1 MWYGAWVAIPTHTFP
16 GLESGSQS
24 FLDNAE
30 GGQMMESLPEVASFG
45 AIVVV
50 VALHRALL
58 LPQMILQRRPLV
70 QAGEQTSH

>member
-24 FLDNAE
+24 FLTDAE

-45 AIVVV
+45 AIVV

>member
-1 MWYGAWVAIPTHTFP
+1 
-16 GLESGSQS
+16 
-24 FLDNAE
+24 
-30 GGQMMESLPEVASFG
+30 MMESLPEVASFG

-58 LPQMILQRRPLV
+58 LPQMILQSRPLV

>member
-1 MWYGAWVAIPTHTFP
+1 
-16 GLESGSQS
+16 
-24 FLDNAE
+24 
-30 GGQMMESLPEVASFG
+30 MMESLPEVASFG
-45 AIVVV
+45 VIVV

>member
-24 FLDNAE
+24 FLTDAK

-45 AIVVV
+45 AIVV